1 MGVVPWRAR
10 VVPAGSKMWITNGG
24 RANWYFVLARTG
36 KPEEGAGSAFTA
48 FIVDRDTPGITP
60 GKVRRGEGR
69 GGMCSD
75 AMQRAGALPL
85 VPRRALICYQRD
97 ADDDDAFDRPSQKE
111 NNLGQRCSDTRG
123 ITFEDVRVPAKN
135 VLGAPGKGFKVAMG
149 AFDFTR
155 PPVAAGAV
163 GLARRA
169 MDEALAYSLQ
179 RKTMG
184 KAIAQ
189 HQAVAF
195 MLADMA
201 TGIEAARLL
210 TYKAAW
216 MVDHGMRNTTWAS
229 MAKLFAAEHCQKVV
243 NDAVQIF
250 GGAGFNEDLGI
261 AKLLR
266 DARIFPIY
274 EGTSQIQRLIISRDI
289 LEAPEKT
296 KPFA

>member
-1 MGVVPWRAR
+1 
-10 VVPAGSKMWITNGG
+10 
-24 RANWYFVLARTG
+24 
-36 KPEEGAGSAFTA
+36 
-48 FIVDRDTPGITP
+48 
-60 GKVRRGEGR
+60 
-69 GGMCSD
+69 
-75 AMQRAGALPL
+75 
-85 VPRRALICYQRD
+85 
-97 ADDDDAFDRPSQKE
+97 
-111 NNLGQRCSDTRG
+111 
-123 ITFEDVRVPAKN
+123 
-135 VLGAPGKGFKVAMG
+135 
-149 AFDFTR
+149 
-155 PPVAAGAV
+155 
-163 GLARRA
+163 

-216 MVDHGMRNTTWAS
+216 MVDNGMRNTTWAS

-274 EGTSQIQRLIISRDI
+274 EGTSQIQRLIISRDL